1 MEIRGV
7 WEGHRSRVTQ
17 ELHAHGEYA
26 HGEYAH
32 EHAHGGLA
40 QNSPGAHSARNWAF
54 SRGGGT
60 EPQAPHSSDC
70 DGARVPDEE
79 EGRKGVVAEGTLCKT

>member
-1 MEIRGV
+1 MGTVPSGNTVCGGGSPLTCDSGAARPWGV
-7 WEGHRSRVTQ
+7 W
-17 ELHAHGEYA
+17 
-26 HGEYAH
+26 
-32 EHAHGGLA
+32 GLTR
-40 QNSPGAHSARNWAF
+40 NSPGAHSARYWAF